1 MEIDIR
7 TITTNEQLF
16 QNRCS
21 LNMDHVNRIAGNIDY
36 KILEA
41 NPVTL
46 YKYNGQNIVL
56 SGHHRYAA
64 AKQAKITHLPCT
76 FFQGTLEQA
85 QKFALDSNAGNL
97 EETFYERA
105 KKYRMLLKT
114 LSSNEVLSEIKKVH
128 TKDAIQILEY
138 CLLPETS
145 IPMQE
150 LKMFN
155 SAGCTT
161 DNNIIL
167 DCCQWTGAICRIK
180 KIDTLQ
186 VNEIYRFAKES
197 YIKLKEGRRLF
208 NKNSFM
214 DYVTG
219 LLDRS
224 GKNTFVSFKDKGESE
239 VKKNFDNIVK
249 DIQEQIRQAEKN
261 LNDKRTEVMFAS
273 ITPDEISKVL
283 QNYEINVITLKKQ
296 LAELNGKKD
305 QILNAEKQQTD
316 IFSMMQE
323 EQQPDIEIEVLEQP
337 EPTETLIQ
345 WNITEPIII
354 NQQPKQTNMETTKS
368 ESELQENHDKMLDKH
383 IAEYNDKKAERQ
395 RNRERESSE
404 AKVEVIKYSER
415 AIALKGEG
423 TKQIKEQLKALGG
436 KFNRYLKSENGI
448 FAGWIFSIKKLNE
461 VTELLKM
468 KGV

>member
-7 TITTNEQLF
+7 SITTNEALF
-16 QNRCS
+16 QNRVS
-21 LNMDHVNRIAGNIDY
+21 LNADHVSRIAANIDI
-36 KILEA
+36 KVLQA

-46 YKYNGQNIVL
+46 YKHEGKNIIL
-56 SGHHRYAA
+56 SGHHRFAA
-64 AKQAKITHLPCT
+64 CQQAGIKHIPAT
-76 FFQGTLEQA
+76 FFNGTLLEA

-97 EETFYERA
+97 QETFFERA

-114 LSSNEVLSEIKKVH
+114 LSVNEVFAEIKKVH
-128 TKDAIQILEY
+128 TKDALQILEFS
-138 CLLPETS
+138 LLPENS
-145 IPMQE
+145 IPIQE
-150 LKMFN
+150 LKMFHN
-155 SAGCTT
+155 AGCST

-167 DCCQWTGAICRIK
+167 DCCQWTGAICRAKQIN
-180 KIDTLQ
+180 TEQ

-208 NKNSFM
+208 NKNTFF
-214 DYVTG
+214 DYVTSI
-219 LLDRS
+219 LDRA
-224 GKNTFVSFKDKGESE
+224 GRNTFVSFKDKGDSE
-239 VKKNFDNIVK
+239 VKKNFDALVREL
-249 DIQEQIRQAEKN
+249 QEQIKQAEKN
-261 LNDKRTEVMFAS
+261 LNDKRTEVMFAELS
-273 ITPDEISKVL
+273 PEQISKVL
-283 QNYEINVITLKKQ
+283 QNSEIAVIVLKKQ
-296 LAELNGKKD
+296 LSELNGKKD

-316 IFSMMQE
+316 IFSMMQHE
-323 EQQPDIEIEVLEQP
+323 EQPPEIEIMEAP
-337 EPTETLIQ
+337 EDIIQ
-345 WNITEPIII
+345 WNIPQQNIII
-354 NQQPKQTNMETTKS
+354 NQNPKTNMETTKS
-368 ESELQENHDKMLDKH
+368 ESELQENHDKMLNKH

-423 TKQIKEQLKALGG
+423 TKQIKDQLKALGG

-448 FAGWIFSIKKLNE
+448 FAGWIFSVKKLNE